1 MEEATAM
8 QNLQPPRYKVAPAA
22 SGVSHPFQFG
32 RGASAPAPAP
42 VDTHED
48 SDAVI
53 SPGGTRSQERS
64 SQVTFCKGGVTHNCC
79 VFWQHDVYTLLVLRV
94 ARGKACLG
102 NM

>member
-64 SQVTFCKGGVTHNCC
+64 SQVTFCKGGVTHNKKGFA
-79 VFWQHDVYTLLVLRV
+79 VSF
-94 ARGKACLG
+94 G
-102 NM
+102 NMMYIPSLYCV